1 MATLSRDQMEA
12 VIANGGSILY
22 GGRLITRVEHLPS
35 EADLAAG
42 NPDAE
47 AKAAERL
54 QQQMDALQKQMAR
67 LQEQQQA
74 TPAKAPAKGKA
85 SEG

>member
-42 NPDAE
+42 DPTAE
-47 AKAAERL
+47 AKAAEKLER
-54 QQQMDALQKQMAR
+54 QMAQ
-67 LQEQQQA
+67 LQEQMKKLQEQQA

-85 SEG
+85 SEA